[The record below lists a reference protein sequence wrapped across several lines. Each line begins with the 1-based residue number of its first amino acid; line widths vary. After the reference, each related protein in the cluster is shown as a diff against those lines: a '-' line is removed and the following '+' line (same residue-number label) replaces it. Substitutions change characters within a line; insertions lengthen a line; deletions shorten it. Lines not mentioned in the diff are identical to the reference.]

1 MKLQPPMLNL
11 FAAWIGVLFGFVSG
25 ALLGMK
31 FHRADWL
38 GGYASY
44 PRRMLRLGHISFFG
58 LAVINVMFYS
68 AAGLFAAMTGTLL
81 VASWAF
87 VIGAITMPVA
97 CALMATSPR
106 WWNAF
111 VIPVA
116 SLLTG
121 AVLTLWELWH
131 LL

>member
-1 MKLQPPMLNL
+1 MR
-11 FAAWIGVLFGFVSG
+11 I
-25 ALLGMK
+25 
-31 FHRADWL
+31 
-38 GGYASY
+38 
-44 PRRMLRLGHISFFG
+44 
-58 LAVINVMFYS
+58 VINALS
-68 AAGLFAAMTGTLL
+68 ARQGGGQTYLKNLL
-81 VASWAF
+81 AHLPSCPQLQVASWAF

-106 WWNAF
+106 WWNSF
-111 VIPVA
+111 IIPVA